1 MDDEALRVGMN
12 RSIPFN
18 ALIGVEVLELGSGRG
33 SPGCPGRPGLENHVG
48 THHATVT
55 YGVGEAAS
63 GAAMLSIFGDV
74 IDEIV
79 PLARSAEITYR
90 RPGLGILTAIAT
102 VVVLARPEG
111 FGRARTTSVA
121 ARSAIPPPQARH
133 DGLTDP
139 TFVGR
144 RTELFKNLASSWRR
158 LAADRAGQTLDRSRD
173 RAGVGWAA
181 DG

>member
-33 SPGCPGRPGLENHVG
+33 VARLPGSPGLENHVG
-48 THHATVT
+48 THHATVI

-102 VVVLARPEG
+102 VDEPPDLI
-111 FGRARTTSVA
+111 RARFDESGRVDFSVA
-121 ARSAIPPPQARH
+121 ARVENEQGKRVADATVRWH
-133 DGLTDP
+133 
-139 TFVGR
+139 VR
-144 RTELFKNLASSWRR
+144 RA
-158 LAADRAGQTLDRSRD
+158 
-173 RAGVGWAA
+173 
-181 DG
+181 